1 MVNIKEIEKMQIEKE
16 KSNRQLAEALG
27 ISVQALWKKKKGIIQ
42 WSLDDA
48 KVICDFLGIR
58 EAEQKVKIFLT

>member
-42 WSLDDA
+42 WSLED
-48 KVICDFLGIR
+48 VRTICNFLDIREPARKAEIFLG
-58 EAEQKVKIFLT
+58 